1 MVTVD
6 FSATIRRGVSALI
19 SFVVSIAIPS
29 KGIACL
35 LAAIPIIV
43 AIQVARAVATRS
55 VGEKDSPFPSL
66 STGASVSS
74 LASEGPWTAEQC
86 NCPSY
91 LTEILTKGADQFWPA
106 PGLRAQPPA
115 RPRRNIIPEPATA
128 PRRTFR
134 SSRVIERR

>member
-1 MVTVD
+1 MIVD
-6 FSATIRRGVSALI
+6 LSATILRGVSVLI
-19 SFVVSIAIPS
+19 SFVVSMVIPS
-29 KGIACL
+29 SL
-35 LAAIPIIV
+35 TEWRLAEIPMIV
-43 AIQVARAVATRS
+43 AIQVAKAVATRS
-55 VGEKDSPFPSL
+55 VGEKDSPLPSL

-91 LTEILTKGADQFWPA
+91 LTEILTKGADQCWPA

-134 SSRVIERR
+134 SSRVIDRR